1 MSMLGQLLNMVYLR
15 TVREDA
21 GGTYGVSCNGSLS
34 KYPTEKGAFQVY
46 FDTDPNRR
54 EEMVKLI
61 NEGIQEFIEK
71 GPVSEDLS
79 KVKEY
84 MLKTYKQNQKENG
97 YWMNILNTYYWENLD
112 MNTGYEATV
121 NAISGDDLKA
131 FAKTFFGQKNEVEVS
146 ISSPVQK

>member
-1 MSMLGQLLNMVYLR
+1 
-15 TVREDA
+15 
-21 GGTYGVSCNGSLS
+21 
-34 KYPTEKGAFQVY
+34 
-46 FDTDPNRR
+46 
-54 EEMVKLI
+54 MVKLI

-84 MLKTYKQNQKENG
+84 MLKTYKQNQKENS
-97 YWMNILNTYYWENLD
+97 YWMGILNTYYWENLD

-146 ISSPVQK
+146 MSSPVQK

>member
-1 MSMLGQLLNMVYLR
+1 MVYLR

-97 YWMNILNTYYWENLD
+97 Y
-112 MNTGYEATV
+112 
-121 NAISGDDLKA
+121 DLKA

-146 ISSPVQK
+146 MSSPVQK